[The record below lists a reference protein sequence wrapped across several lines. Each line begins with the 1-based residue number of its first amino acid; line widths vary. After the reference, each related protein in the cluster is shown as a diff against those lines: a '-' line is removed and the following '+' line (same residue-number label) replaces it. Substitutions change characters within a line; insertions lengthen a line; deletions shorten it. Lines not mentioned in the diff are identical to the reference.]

1 MTMSTAVLRT
11 TFVQPSRLQPV
22 FDWLRQMRAALNVP
36 APQDAAELSE
46 HYRRDTG
53 IAQKDIARAVDAD
66 LGRLG
71 LLDIGWQQPRRQ
83 NRH

>member
-1 MTMSTAVLRT
+1 MSTDVLKA
-11 TFVQPSRLQPV
+11 TFVQPARLQPV
-22 FDWLRQMRAALNVP
+22 FDWFRQMRAALNVP
-36 APQDAAELSE
+36 VQDASELSE

-53 IAQKDIARAVDAD
+53 IAKQDIAKAVDAD

-83 NRH
+83 SHR